1 MKKHLILIL
10 IASQVGIVHAMDSA
24 ADKQKMTD
32 KMISACKMEL
42 AKDPALSDTSDSE
55 MVWKNLEDKEHAKM
69 KLSKKCNMAH
79 EKYEHKFHKE
89 QGEQSETH

>member
-1 MKKHLILIL
+1 MKKQLLVVL
-10 IASQVGIVHAMDSA
+10 VASQFGMAFAKDGA

-32 KMISACKMEL
+32 KMVSACKMEL

-55 MVWKNLEDKEHAKM
+55 MVWKNLEDKEHAKI
-69 KLSKKCNMAH
+69 KLSKNCNMAH

-89 QGEQSETH
+89 QSEESETH